1 MPTAFIVGASR
12 GIGFEFVRQYQALG
26 WSVVGACRNPDSADA
41 LNGLSG
47 AGRSIEVVRLDVTD
61 KAAIESLA
69 GHMHGRAID
78 LLLFNAGISGPRDY
92 TMTDFDEQAWIE
104 VMRTN
109 AMAPLRVAGNFVDHV
124 RASDQKLMAFISSRR
139 GSMAENT
146 WGGHYLYGSSKA
158 ALNCVVKSM
167 AIELKPTGISCIAL
181 TPGWVRTDMG
191 GPQAPLT
198 PETSVRGM
206 IAVLER
212 AGSEESGRFFQYDG
226 RVIPW

>member
-12 GIGFEFVRQYQALG
+12 GIGFEFARQYQELG
-26 WSVVGACRNPDSADA
+26 WDVVAACRNPPTAGA
-41 LNGLSG
+41 LHGLTG
-47 AGRSIEVVRLDVTD
+47 AKPPMEVVRLEVTD

-69 GHMHGRAID
+69 TQMRNRAID
-78 LLLFNAGISGPRDY
+78 LLIFNAGIAGPRDY

-109 AMAPLRVAGNFVDHV
+109 AMAPLRVAGNFVEHV
-124 RASDQKLMAFISSRR
+124 GASEKRLMAFVSSRR

-167 AIELKPTGISCIAL
+167 AIELKPRGITCIAL

-191 GPQAPLT
+191 GAQAPLT
-198 PETSVRGM
+198 AETSVRGM
-206 IAVLER
+206 IGVLEQ
-212 AGSEESGRFFQYDG
+212 AGPEQSGRFIQYDG
-226 RVIPW
+226 REIPW

>member
-12 GIGFEFVRQYQALG
+12 GIGFEFARQYQELG
-26 WSVVGACRNPDSADA
+26 WDVVAACRNPATAGA
-41 LNGLSG
+41 LHGLTG
-47 AGRSIEVVRLDVTD
+47 AKPPMEIVRLDVTD

-69 GHMHGRAID
+69 TLMRNRTID
-78 LLLFNAGISGPRDY
+78 LLIFNAGIAGPRDY

-109 AMAPLRVAGNFVDHV
+109 AMAPLRVAGNFVEHV
-124 RASDQKLMAFISSRR
+124 GASEKRLMAFVSSRR

-167 AIELKPTGISCIAL
+167 AIELKPRGITCIAL

-191 GPQAPLT
+191 GAQAPLT
-198 PETSVRGM
+198 AETSVRGM
-206 IAVLER
+206 IGVLEQ
-212 AGSEESGRFFQYDG
+212 AGPEQSGRFIQYDG
-226 RVIPW
+226 REIPW

>member
-12 GIGFEFVRQYQALG
+12 GIGFEFARQYQELG
-26 WSVVGACRNPDSADA
+26 WDVVAACRNPATAGA
-41 LNGLSG
+41 LHGLTG
-47 AGRSIEVVRLDVTD
+47 LKPPIEVVRLDVTD
-61 KAAIESLA
+61 KAAIESVA
-69 GHMHGRAID
+69 TQMRSRTID
-78 LLLFNAGISGPRDY
+78 LLIFNAGIAGPRDY

-109 AMAPLRVAGNFVDHV
+109 AMAPLRVAGNFVEHV
-124 RASDQKLMAFISSRR
+124 GASEKRLMAFVSSRR

-167 AIELKPTGISCIAL
+167 AIELRPRGITCIAL

-191 GPQAPLT
+191 GAQAPLT
-198 PETSVRGM
+198 AETSVRGM
-206 IAVLER
+206 IGVLEQ
-212 AGSEESGRFFQYDG
+212 AGPEQSGRFIQYDG
-226 RVIPW
+226 REIPW